1 MNKFKDF
8 IEIDKKFQNSINL
21 QLDIDNLS
29 KLNSYIP
36 THSSILVLDGFL
48 NNVLSDRDKA
58 NILIGPYGRE
68 NHTFY
73 WFCWLYLMTEKV
85 TELKKQLTK

>member
-58 NILIGPYGRE
+58 NILIGPYG

>member
-58 NILIGPYGRE
+58 NILIDLMERE

>member
-48 NNVLSDRDKA
+48 NNVFVRQRQGKYFNWTLWKGKITPFTGFA
-58 NILIGPYGRE
+58 GF
-68 NHTFY
+68 T
-73 WFCWLYLMTEKV
+73 
-85 TELKKQLTK
+85 

>member
-29 KLNSYIP
+29 KLNSYIL
-36 THSSILVLDGFL
+36 THSSIFSVGW
-48 NNVLSDRDKA
+48 VS
-58 NILIGPYGRE
+58 
-68 NHTFY
+68 
-73 WFCWLYLMTEKV
+73 
-85 TELKKQLTK
+85 

>member
-1 MNKFKDF
+1 MHIWQSGISENKMNKFKDF

-36 THSSILVLDGFL
+36 THSSIF
-48 NNVLSDRDKA
+48 
-58 NILIGPYGRE
+58 
-68 NHTFY
+68 
-73 WFCWLYLMTEKV
+73 
-85 TELKKQLTK
+85 